1 MRKTIATITGVI
13 MAGAGL
19 TALTTTPA
27 QASEVLCTVKLSD
40 YATPGAVDSLDG
52 VNAAMDAVAAAG
64 GGTICVD
71 GMYNIRNYID
81 LDRIPRSADIRF
93 IGSSTSS
100 TGFTSVVNAPIFLQN
115 NQTLR
120 PEANGNTNS
129 PYRGQYRYNSVFS
142 SMKLVKNG
150 TGRVFDFRS
159 GAQVNA
165 RFVNLNIETR
175 ANGANNEAFYVGPH
189 HQAHGSLFESLRI
202 QVFNTNKSGVVRVNT
217 FHHGFNNNT
226 FKSITAYKFDE
237 QSAPCFELRPI
248 TGQYTTNSF
257 TGITGQNCGG
267 GFIHVYGQ
275 SGGGIYNSSNWDSP
289 KASVYRDSIRVGKH
303 ASSYPTTGYNIQG
316 VGRVEESS
324 GATALMAGRHL
335 IAVGSGTSNLT
346 VSGTSAPV
354 TYTGLT
360 Y

>member
-1 MRKTIATITGVI
+1 

-19 TALTTTPA
+19 TALTATPA
-27 QASEVLCTVKLSD
+27 QASEVLCTVKLSN
-40 YATPGAVDSLDG
+40 YATAGAIDSLAG
-52 VNAAMDAVAAAG
+52 VHAAMDAVAAKG
-64 GGTICVD
+64 GGTVCVD

-81 LDRIPRSADIRF
+81 LDRIPRNADIRF

-100 TGFTSVVNAPIFLQN
+100 TGFRSVVNAPIFLQN

-120 PEANGNTNS
+120 PEAKGSPTS
-129 PYRGQYRYNSVFS
+129 PYRGQYRYNTVFS
-142 SMKLVKNG
+142 SMKLVKSG
-150 TGRVFDFRS
+150 AGRVFDFRT

-175 ANGANNEAFYVGPH
+175 ANGGNSEAFYVGPH
-189 HQAHGSLFESLRI
+189 HQAHGNLFESLRI
-202 QVFNTNKSGVVRVNT
+202 QVFNTNKSSVVRANT

-226 FKSITAYKFDE
+226 FKTITAYKFDE

-289 KASVYRDSIRVGKH
+289 RASVYRDSIRVGKH
-303 ASSYPTTGYNIQG
+303 ASSYATTGYTIQG

-324 GATALMAGRHL
+324 GQTAMMSGRHR
-335 IAVGSGTSNLT
+335 IAIGAGSSNIT
-346 VSGTSAPV
+346 VQGTSATPAW
-354 TYTGLT
+354 TGLT